1 MTTLKTNFFCCHFL
15 INLQNVSPSCTYY
28 FVSRVT
34 TDLSCTNFPVQC
46 IISLFNKLQFLS
58 SNDVYR
64 IRVGRSSSTV
74 GQLLIKHWTVSAAD
88 LFHSSHLLVYHAA
101 CLCPRVLRSISLI
114 PHSTAIWPWPC
125 ANYNYGSY

>member
-88 LFHSSHLLVYHAA
+88 LFHSSHLLVYHAS
-101 CLCPRVLRSISLI
+101 CLCPCVLRSCGTICLISLI
-114 PHSTAIWPWPC
+114 PHSTAIWP
-125 ANYNYGSY
+125 